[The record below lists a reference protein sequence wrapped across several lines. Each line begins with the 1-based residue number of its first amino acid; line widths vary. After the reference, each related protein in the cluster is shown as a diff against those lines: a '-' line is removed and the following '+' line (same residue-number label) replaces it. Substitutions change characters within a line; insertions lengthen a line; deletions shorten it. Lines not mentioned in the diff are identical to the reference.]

1 MKLKQE
7 EINNVSR
14 TTSST
19 ETEPG
24 ITPTPTP
31 AKKAQ
36 HQDYIDRF
44 LSEL

>member
-24 ITPTPTP
+24 ITPTP

-36 HQDYIDRF
+36 HQDYIDRI

>member
-14 TTSST
+14 TTSSN

-24 ITPTPTP
+24 ITPPHT
-31 AKKAQ
+31 K
-36 HQDYIDRF
+36 
-44 LSEL
+44 